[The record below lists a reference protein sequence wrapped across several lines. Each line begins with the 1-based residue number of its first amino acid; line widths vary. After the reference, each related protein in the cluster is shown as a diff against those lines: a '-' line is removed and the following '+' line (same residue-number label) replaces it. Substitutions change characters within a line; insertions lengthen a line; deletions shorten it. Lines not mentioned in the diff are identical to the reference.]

1 MKYEAPTVRTV
12 DSKSLLD
19 GLGPAQALIYFD
31 EGTDCTSGK
40 SGKSSSS

>member
-1 MKYEAPTVRTV
+1 MKYETPTIRTV

-31 EGTDCTSGK
+31 EAQDHDSGK
-40 SGKSSSS
+40 SGHSSGN